1 MQPLHTCTV
10 IGQAKLDRVAH
21 ADSPRNGSAWD
32 AATVML
38 RIVRYANDAGF
49 HLLRL
54 DAAGDELPDTFH
66 QSVEAACA
74 QTALEFRT
82 KPGERRDASAI

>member
-1 MQPLHTCTV
+1 MQPPHSYTV
-10 IGQAKLDRVAH
+10 ISQAKLGRVAH
-21 ADSPRNGSAWD
+21 AVSPRNGSAWD

-54 DAAGDELPDTFH
+54 DAAGDELADTFH
-66 QSVEAACA
+66 EPVEAAYA
-74 QTALEFRT
+74 QAAFEFRT
-82 KPGERRDASAI
+82 KPQDWRDAGAV